1 MSLAKVMTYAKDM
14 PTVAETSLASTLRLS
29 VMRLARRMRAQR
41 AETSLTLSQLATL
54 ATLERHGAL
63 SPSELAAHERI
74 QPPSMT
80 RLLAV
85 LEEQQLVSREPHP
98 TDGRQVV
105 VTLSPSGKAL
115 LKEDRRRRDV
125 WLAQRLKDLDVEE
138 LAVLTRA
145 AGIIDRLAN
154 A

>member
-1 MSLAKVMTYAKDM
+1 M
-14 PTVAETSLASTLRLS
+14 PIATETALASTLRLA

-63 SPSELAAHERI
+63 SPGELAAHERV

-85 LEEQQLVSREPHP
+85 LEERGYVSRAAHP
-98 TDGRQVV
+98 SDGRQVV
-105 VTLSPSGKAL
+105 VTLSATGRAL

-125 WLAQRLKDLDVEE
+125 WLAQRLMTLDAGELDV
-138 LAVLTRA
+138 LTQA
-145 AGIIDRLAN
+145 AGILDRLASS
-154 A
+154 